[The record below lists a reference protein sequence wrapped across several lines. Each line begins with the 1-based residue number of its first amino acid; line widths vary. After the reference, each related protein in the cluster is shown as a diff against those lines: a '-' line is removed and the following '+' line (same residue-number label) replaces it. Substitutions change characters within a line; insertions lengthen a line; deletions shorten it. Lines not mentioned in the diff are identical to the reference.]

1 MVLEKIKAILSEQ
14 FSVEEKEITADT
26 LLEDDL
32 GADSLDVVDLLMTI
46 EDDFEVEIPDE
57 EVENIKT
64 VGALVEYI
72 ESHSQD

>member
-1 MVLEKIKAILSEQ
+1 M
-14 FSVEEKEITADT
+14 EEKEITVDT

>member
-1 MVLEKIKAILSEQ
+1 MVLEKMKAILREQ
-14 FSVEEKEITADT
+14 FSVEEGTITADT

-46 EDDFEVEIPDE
+46 EDTFEVEIPDE

-72 ESHSQD
+72 ENHSQD